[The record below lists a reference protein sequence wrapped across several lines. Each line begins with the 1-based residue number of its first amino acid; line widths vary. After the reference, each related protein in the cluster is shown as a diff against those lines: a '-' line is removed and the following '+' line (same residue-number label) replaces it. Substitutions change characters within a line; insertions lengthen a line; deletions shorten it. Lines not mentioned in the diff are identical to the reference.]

1 MSPFKGGAK
10 SADSKQ
16 SKNAKK
22 REAKKARQAAE
33 AADTAPPGAAPA
45 ATSNAQS
52 RPQTATTTSTP
63 GSAQPPQ
70 QQKEHSPLMGPGVL
84 TGDPETDKRIK
95 NLQKKL
101 REINGLK
108 KAQESG
114 KKLELNQLS
123 KLEKEDE
130 LATELKSLCIK
141 E

>member
-1 MSPFKGGAK
+1 
-10 SADSKQ
+10 
-16 SKNAKK
+16 
-22 REAKKARQAAE
+22 
-33 AADTAPPGAAPA
+33 
-45 ATSNAQS
+45 
-52 RPQTATTTSTP
+52 
-63 GSAQPPQ
+63 
-70 QQKEHSPLMGPGVL
+70 MGPGVL